1 MQVPEFFFGILVFA
15 TKHGHDSEIRSI
27 KHLGVTFVNVKL
39 TMSIANILLLV
50 EHAPGKKVTN
60 SKYFKN

>member
-27 KHLGVTFVNVKL
+27 KHLGVTFVRVKANNV
-39 TMSIANILLLV
+39 T
-50 EHAPGKKVTN
+50 
-60 SKYFKN
+60 SKHFASRRKPQEKSY

>member
-1 MQVPEFFFGILVFA
+1 MVLLKG
-15 TKHGHDSEIRSI
+15 KHVQKSLQSKHDSEIRSI
-27 KHLGVTFVNVKL
+27 KHLRVTFVNVKL

-60 SKYFKN
+60 SKYFEN